1 MEGKATKNLG
11 LRRFWAVF
19 ITSVL
24 LFLATADWIAGMP
37 MVYAAQDLV
46 LKVHY
51 HREDGNYEG
60 WDVWLWEIGGDG
72 GGFAFAEE
80 DGEMVA
86 TKVVTPGVT
95 SIGFIVRTADW
106 AKDVDKDQFIDI
118 SEMVSGTVH
127 IYVESGVE
135 GYTKE
140 YGEDAV
146 TGVKLSKARY
156 DQETGTITVEM
167 TGAVEEDLKSAFR
180 IRGSQGEV
188 TIAEAV
194 EGEKWQYILTPD
206 APLELNREYRITYDG
221 NEYKLTMP
229 NIFSTDSF
237 EADYTYTGD
246 DLGAQWSP
254 ESTRFRVWAP
264 TAEEVLLNLYGSG
277 TEGTDDLLEQIAMTP
292 DVNGTWIAEKEGD
305 INGTYYTYTAVI
317 NGEEREACD
326 PYARTTGVNGKRA
339 MVLDL
344 AATNPQGW
352 DQDADPNAGSTYN
365 DAIIYELH
373 VRDLS
378 SDPSSGIE
386 NVGKFLGLTETGTRT
401 AGGMATGL
409 DHIKELGVTHLHLLP
424 VYDYGSVDEANL
436 DKPQFNWGYDPVNY
450 NVPEGSYS
458 TDPYNGEVRVR
469 EMKQMVKMLHDNG
482 ISVIMDV
489 VYNHVQSAGD
499 FCVNRLVPGYFSR
512 MDENGAYSNGSGCG
526 NDTASERSMVRKYIV
541 DSVKYWA
548 DEYHIDG
555 FRFDLVGLLD
565 TETVNQIVEEVH
577 RDHPNVIFYGEGW
590 TMDTAV
596 TKEGITMATQL
607 NSTETPGFAYF
618 SDTIRD
624 ALKGSVF
631 DTSLGYVSGAE
642 GLEETIK
649 QCFMGLTDWC
659 TTPAQTIN
667 YASCHDNLTMMDRL
681 TRSALSSSR
690 ADKIRMNNLAAAI
703 YMTSEGIPFL
713 QAGEEMLRTKM
724 KADST
729 FDENSYAS
737 PDYVNS
743 LKWETLEEEEYKQVF
758 AYYKG
763 LIAFRKAHGALR
775 LTNAQDVQQNVFPV
789 EGLPANVVAFQ
800 VNGGVNGETSEG
812 LFLIFNPN
820 NRTEEITLPDGVW
833 DVYVNGE
840 KAGTEVLATI
850 TNGKASVDPISA
862 LVLVKGTGTMIREEE
877 NPEDGGNVS
886 AETEGAEIP
895 EIAEDGSFG
904 SGGLVAVVCIVAVI
918 AVAGIG
924 FAVLGKKKKNGNK

>member
-11 LRRFWAVF
+11 LRRFWAFF

-51 HREDGNYEG
+51 HREDGNYDG

-229 NIFSTDSF
+229 NIFSTDAF

-277 TEGTDDLLEQIAMTP
+277 TEGTDDLLEQIAMTA

-352 DQDADPNAGSTYN
+352 DQDEDPNAGSTYN

-469 EMKQMVKMLHDNG
+469 EMKQMVKTLHDNG

-775 LTNAQDVQQNVFPV
+775 LTNAQDVEQNVFPV

-886 AETEGAEIP
+886 AETEGAENP
-895 EIAEDGSFG
+895 EIAEDGSLG
-904 SGGLVAVVCIVAVI
+904 SGGLVAVVCIAAVI

>member
-188 TIAEAV
+188 TIAE
-194 EGEKWQYILTPD
+194 KWQYILTPET
-206 APLELNREYRITYDG
+206 PLDLNREYRITYDG

-229 NIFSTDSF
+229 NIFSTDAF

-246 DLGAQWSP
+246 DLGALWSP

-277 TEGTDDLLEQIAMTP
+277 TEGTDDLLEQIAMTA

-352 DQDADPNAGSTYN
+352 DTDVDPNAGGTYN

-378 SDPSSGIE
+378 SDSSSGIE

-436 DKPQFNWGYDPVNY
+436 DKAQFNWGYDPVNY

-469 EMKQMVKMLHDNG
+469 EMKQMVKTLHDNG

-649 QCFMGLTDWC
+649 KCFMGLTDWC

-895 EIAEDGSFG
+895 EIAEDGSLG